1 MARRDP
7 LNGKLVTVVGGS
19 GFLGDHVAQALLSRG
34 CRVRIASR
42 NPKRAFR
49 LKPLAQLGQIQF
61 VRCDAR
67 LKDSA
72 AAVVAGADAVVNLVG
87 TFAGDVMATIADS
100 AQNIAEAAA
109 ANGCAAMVH
118 VSAIGADPDSPA
130 TYARAKAESEA
141 KVLEAFPGATIL
153 RPGVLFGEDDNFVQ
167 MFAGLI
173 STLPVLPV
181 FAPNAP
187 LQPLSVDD
195 AAAAVVAALADPET
209 HGGKTYEI
217 AGPETITMLEF
228 NRRIA
233 ASQNRKRGLI
243 PMPDGLSALFAAL
256 PGTPMNSD
264 QWSLL
269 KGGNRASGSLPGLP
283 ELGIT
288 PRPLS
293 LFLDRWMIRY
303 RKYGRFNETVAG

>member
-67 LKDSA
+67 RVDSV
-72 AAVVAGADAVVNLVG
+72 AAVLAGADAVVNLVG
-87 TFAGDVMATIADS
+87 TFAGDVMVTIADS
-100 AQNIAEAAA
+100 AANIAEAAA
-109 ANGCAAMVH
+109 AQGCEAMVH
-118 VSAIGADPDSPA
+118 VSAIGADPDSSA

-141 KVLEAFPGATIL
+141 EVLAAFPNATIL

-167 MFAGLI
+167 MFARLI
-173 STLPVLPV
+173 ARLPVLPV
-181 FAPNAP
+181 FAPDAP

-195 AAAAVVAALADPET
+195 AAAAIVAALADPAP

-217 AGPETITMLEF
+217 AGPETITMLEL

-233 ASQNRKRGLI
+233 ESQNRQRGFI
-243 PMPDGLSALFAAL
+243 AMPDGLSALFAAL
-256 PGTPMNSD
+256 PGTPMNGD
-264 QWSLL
+264 QWALL
-269 KGGNRASGSLPGLP
+269 KAGNRPSGALPGIT

-288 PRPLS
+288 PRPLE
-293 LFLDRWMIRY
+293 LFLDRWMTRY
-303 RKYGRFNETVAG
+303 RKYGRFSDTVAG

>member
-1 MARRDP
+1 
-7 LNGKLVTVVGGS
+7 
-19 GFLGDHVAQALLSRG
+19 
-34 CRVRIASR
+34 
-42 NPKRAFR
+42 

-61 VRCDAR
+61 VRCEAR
-67 LKDSA
+67 REESV
-72 AAVVAGADAVVNLVG
+72 AAVVNGSDAVVNLVG
-87 TFAGDVMATIADS
+87 TFSGDVMGTIADS
-100 AQNIAEAAA
+100 ARNIAEAAA
-109 ANGCAAMVH
+109 ACGCSAMVH
-118 VSAIGADPDSPA
+118 VSAIGADPQSPA
-130 TYARAKAESEA
+130 TYARAKAESETE
-141 KVLEAFPGATIL
+141 VLDAYPAATIL

-173 STLPVLPV
+173 AMMPVLPV
-181 FAPNAP
+181 FAPHAA

-195 AAAAVVAALADPET
+195 AAAAVVAALADPAA

-217 AGPETITMLEF
+217 AGPEPITMLEF

-233 ASQNRKRGLI
+233 ASQNRKRGFV

-269 KGGNRASGSLPGLP
+269 KGGNRPSGALPGLK

-288 PRPLS
+288 PKPLG
-293 LFLDRWMIRY
+293 LFLDRWMTRY